1 MPITGRA
8 YVPSVAPGVYQA
20 TVTDCREKAATKDP
34 TNIFRVWEF
43 TLRDGSGR
51 TVGASSSLSTTAKSK
66 GGKWIAALRGG
77 RALEVGETF
86 EPIGQPC
93 TIVVA
98 LNDDGY
104 EFVETVAAPEGAVPV
119 SPVRPMHEGMEQ
131 DEKPATKGTPDD
143 LPF

>member
-1 MPITGRA
+1 MPITGTA
-8 YVPSVAPGVYQA
+8 YVPKVAPGVYQA
-20 TVTDCREKAATKDP
+20 TCTDAREKAATKDP
-34 TNIFRVWEF
+34 TNIFRIWEF

-51 TVGASSSLSTTAKSK
+51 TVGATSSLSTTAKSK

-77 RALEVGETF
+77 RPLEVGETF
-86 EPIGQPC
+86 EPIGQAC

-104 EFVETVAAPEGAVPV
+104 EFVETVAAPQDAPAV
-119 SPVRPMHEGMEQ
+119 SPVKPAQVYEGMEN
-131 DEKPATKGTPDD
+131 DESQKPAVAD